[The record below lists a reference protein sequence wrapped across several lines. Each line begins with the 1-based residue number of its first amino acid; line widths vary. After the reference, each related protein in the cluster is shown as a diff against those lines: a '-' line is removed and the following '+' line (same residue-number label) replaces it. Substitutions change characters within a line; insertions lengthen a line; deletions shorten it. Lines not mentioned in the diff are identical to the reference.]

1 MKLFLYSPILLTLF
15 GISCSG
21 AGALNIPEAGSSLT
35 SVTLNEPKNM
45 QDAKLVGDW
54 TLGIWADSEA
64 IKDGDTMTKAI
75 KDRPFKDGSVAIT
88 VKKDVDLT
96 LEIKATFEKGG
107 ETIEVSSTKCTGE
120 RFATKITEANQK
132 LEIKV
137 CSETGDYVE
146 PVPTEW
152 TDIAIVPVL
161 DFEKPAEDP
170 VERRI
175 LDNPSEFAFT
185 GVTGKMDNNPCFGHD
200 VKVDEAKQTVRMTA
214 NRGSL
219 RSLPFGCQVT
229 LSVTGY
235 KPKADANRIEVTAK
249 REGGTLTASI
259 DAKSSNS
266 DASWSRS
273 WSASGVSS
281 SEADMLELPDS
292 CEFTVNLRAE
302 SSGSATGQWVD
313 FVMPKLEKCE

>member
-21 AGALNIPEAGSSLT
+21 TDVLDAPEAGSSLT

-45 QDAKLVGDW
+45 QDAELVGDW

-107 ETIEVSSTKCTGE
+107 EKIEVSSTECTGE

-132 LEIKV
+132 LEINV
-137 CSETGDYVE
+137 CSKAGDYQE
-146 PVPTEW
+146 PVTTEW

-175 LDNPSEFAFT
+175 LDNPPEFAFS
-185 GVTGKMDNNPCFGHD
+185 GVTGKMENNSCSGHD

-214 NRGSL
+214 NTGNLGVLS
-219 RSLPFGCQVT
+219 FGCQVT
-229 LSVTGY
+229 LLVKGY
-235 KPKADANRIEVTAK
+235 RPKADANNIEVSAK
-249 REGGTLTASI
+249 REDGTLTASVN
-259 DAKSSNS
+259 AKSSNS
-266 DASWSRS
+266 DTSWSRS
-273 WSASGVSS
+273 WSSSGVSS
-281 SEADMLELPDS
+281 SQAEMLELPDT
-292 CEFTVNLRAE
+292 CEFTVVMNAR
-302 SSGSATGQWVD
+302 SSGAATGQWVD
-313 FVMPKLEKCE
+313 FVMPELEKCE

>member
-1 MKLFLYSPILLTLF
+1 MKLFRYSPILLTLF

-21 AGALNIPEAGSSLT
+21 TGVLDTPEAGSSLT

-45 QDAKLVGDW
+45 QDAKVVGDW
-54 TLGIWADSEA
+54 TLGIWAESEA
-64 IKDGDTMTKAI
+64 IKDGDTMTKAV

-96 LEIKATFEKGG
+96 LEIKATFEKDG
-107 ETIEVSSTKCTGE
+107 EKIEVSSTKCTGE
-120 RFATKITEANQK
+120 RFATKITEANQN

-161 DFEKPAEDP
+161 DFEKPAEEP
-170 VERRI
+170 VEPKI
-175 LDNPSEFAFT
+175 LENPSEFAFT
-185 GVTGKMDNNPCFGHD
+185 GVKGKMANNPCFGHD

-214 NRGSL
+214 NRGNLGVLS
-219 RSLPFGCQVT
+219 FGCQVT
-229 LSVTGY
+229 LSVAGY

-249 REGGTLTASI
+249 RDDGTLTTSI
-259 DAKSSNS
+259 NAKSSNS

-281 SEADMLELPDS
+281 SQADMLELPDS
-292 CEFTVNLRAE
+292 CEFTVNLWAE

-313 FVMPKLEKCE
+313 FVMPELEKCE